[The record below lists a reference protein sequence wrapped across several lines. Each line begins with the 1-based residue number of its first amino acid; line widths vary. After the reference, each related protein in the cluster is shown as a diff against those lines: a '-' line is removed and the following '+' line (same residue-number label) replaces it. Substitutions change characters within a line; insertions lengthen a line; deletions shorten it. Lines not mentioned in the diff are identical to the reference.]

1 MKSESSSIQSPG
13 QDEWSSPKPEVLAE
27 PTWWPAA
34 LAFGSTL
41 LAWGLV
47 TSFIIAFIGLV
58 VFAVSL
64 TGWIR
69 DIRHEQAEAGSG
81 HGHHD
86 NAGVSHE

>member
-1 MKSESSSIQSPG
+1 MMAESNATQRSE

-47 TSFIIAFIGLV
+47 TSFIIALIGLA

-64 TGWIR
+64 AGWIR
-69 DIRHEQAEAGSG
+69 DIRHEQTDTASG
-81 HGHHD
+81 HK
-86 NAGVSHE
+86 SHNHTEGSDE